1 MIAKLTGVID
11 SVAQNSVIVDVNG
24 VGYLVHASSR
34 TLAKIGSVRGT
45 AVSLLIETIVRE
57 DQFTLYGFAD
67 SVEKEWFQILYT
79 VQGVGAKVA
88 QAILSA
94 VNPDQLAVV
103 IAAQDKSV
111 LQQADGVGGKL
122 AARIVTE
129 LKEKAGKMALG
140 QAAQQKVQDARS
152 QTGGKTGKGS
162 AALVDVPRSVGN
174 DAVSALINLGY
185 GRAEAFG
192 AVANVVRLMGEDLP
206 LGDLIRE
213 SLKEL
218 SA

>member
-1 MIAKLTGVID
+1 MIAKLTGIID
-11 SVAQNSVIVDVNG
+11 SVGLNYVIIDVNG
-24 VGYLVHASSR
+24 VGYLVYASSR
-34 TLAKIGSVRGT
+34 TLSRIGSARGT
-45 AVSLLIETIVRE
+45 PVGLLIETIVRE
-57 DQFTLYGFAD
+57 DQITLYGFAD
-67 SVEKEWFQILYT
+67 AAEKDWFQILCT

-88 QAILSA
+88 QGILGA
-94 VNPDQLAVV
+94 VQVEQLPLV
-103 IAAQDKSV
+103 IASQDKSA
-111 LQQADGVGGKL
+111 LRRADGVGDKL
-122 AARIVTE
+122 ALRIVTE

-140 QAAQQKVQDARS
+140 AAAQQKAGKAQAA
-152 QTGGKTGKGS
+152 TGSKTS
-162 AALVDVPRSVGN
+162 AAVVEVPQTISN

-192 AVANVVRLMGEDLP
+192 AVANVIRDKGEAIA

>member
-1 MIAKLTGVID
+1 MIAKLTGIID
-11 SVAQNSVIVDVNG
+11 SVGLNYVIIDVNG
-24 VGYLVHASSR
+24 VGYLVYASSR
-34 TLAKIGSVRGT
+34 TLSRIGSARGT
-45 AVSLLIETIVRE
+45 PVGLLIETIVRE
-57 DQFTLYGFAD
+57 DQITLYGFAD
-67 SVEKEWFQILYT
+67 AAEKDWFQILCT

-88 QAILSA
+88 QGILGT
-94 VNPDQLAVV
+94 VQVEQLPLV
-103 IAAQDKSV
+103 IASQDKSA
-111 LQQADGVGGKL
+111 LRRADGVGDKL
-122 AARIVTE
+122 ALRIVTE

-140 QAAQQKVQDARS
+140 AAAQQKAGKAQAATGSKTSSAVVEVP
-152 QTGGKTGKGS
+152 QTIS
-162 AALVDVPRSVGN
+162 N

-192 AVANVVRLMGEDLP
+192 AVANVIRDKGDSIA

>member
-11 SVAQNSVIVDVNG
+11 SVGLNYVIIDVNG
-24 VGYLVHASSR
+24 VGYLVYASSR
-34 TLAKIGSVRGT
+34 TLSRIGSARGT
-45 AVSLLIETIVRE
+45 PVSLLIETIVRE
-57 DQFTLYGFAD
+57 DQITLYGFAD
-67 SVEKEWFQILYT
+67 AAEKDWFQILCT

-88 QAILSA
+88 QGILGS
-94 VNPDQLAVV
+94 VQVEQLPLV
-103 IAAQDKSV
+103 IASQDKAA
-111 LQQADGVGGKL
+111 LRRTDGVGDKL
-122 AARIVTE
+122 ALRIVTE

-140 QAAQQKVQDARS
+140 TAAQQKAGKAQAA
-152 QTGGKTGKGS
+152 TGAKAS
-162 AALVDVPRSVGN
+162 AAVVDVPQTVSN

-192 AVANVVRLMGEDLP
+192 AVANVIRDKGEAIA

>member
-11 SVAQNSVIVDVNG
+11 SVGVNYVIIDVNG
-24 VGYLVHASSR
+24 VGYLVYASSR
-34 TLAKIGSVRGT
+34 TLSRIGSARGT
-45 AVSLLIETIVRE
+45 PVALLIETIVRE
-57 DQFTLYGFAD
+57 DQITLYGFAD
-67 SVEKEWFQILYT
+67 AAEKDWFQILCT

-88 QAILSA
+88 QGILGT
-94 VNPDQLAVV
+94 VQVEQLPLV
-103 IAAQDKSV
+103 IASQDKSA
-111 LQQADGVGGKL
+111 LRRADGVGDKL
-122 AARIVTE
+122 ALRIVTE

-140 QAAQQKVQDARS
+140 AAAQQKAGKAQAA
-152 QTGGKTGKGS
+152 TGAKTS
-162 AALVDVPRSVGN
+162 AAVVEVPQTVSN

-192 AVANVVRLMGEDLP
+192 AVANVIRDRGDGIA

>member
-11 SVAQNSVIVDVNG
+11 SVATQTVIVDVNG
-24 VGYLVHASSR
+24 VGYLVHASGR
-34 TLAKIGSVRGT
+34 TLSRIGSARGA

-67 SVEKEWFQILYT
+67 ASEKEWFQILCT

-88 QAILSA
+88 LAILSA
-94 VNPDQLAVV
+94 VSPEQLPMV
-103 IAAQDKSV
+103 IASQDKAAIK
-111 LQQADGVGGKL
+111 QADGVGEKL
-122 AARIVTE
+122 AVRICTE

-140 QAAQQKVQDARS
+140 TAATQKAGAAS
-152 QTGGKTGKGS
+152 GKGKV
-162 AALVDVPRSVGN
+162 ALVDLPRTASN
-174 DAVSALINLGY
+174 DAVSALVNLGY

-192 AVANVVRLMGEDLP
+192 AVANVVRERGEETP
-206 LGDLIRE
+206 LAELIRE

>member
-11 SVAQNSVIVDVNG
+11 GTGTAHVIIDVNG
-24 VGYLVHASSR
+24 VGYLVHASGR
-34 TLAKIGSVRGT
+34 TLSRIGANKGA

-67 SVEKEWFQILYT
+67 AAEKEWFQILCT
-79 VQGVGAKVA
+79 VQGVGAKA
-88 QAILSA
+88 ALAILSA
-94 VNPDQLAVV
+94 VAPEQLPVV
-103 IAAQDKSV
+103 IAAGDKSA
-111 LQQADGVGGKL
+111 LRRAEGVGEKL
-122 AARIVTE
+122 AVRIVTE
-129 LKEKAGKMALG
+129 LKDKAGKIALG
-140 QAAQQKVQDARS
+140 QTATQKGTQKKGTVTTAPAA
-152 QTGGKTGKGS
+152 GGI
-162 AALVDVPRSVGN
+162 AN

-192 AVANVVRLMGEDLP
+192 VVSNIVGTKGDAVDLGE
-206 LGDLIRE
+206 LIRE

>member
-11 SVAQNSVIVDVNG
+11 SVAQNHAIIDVNG
-24 VGYLVHASSR
+24 VGYLVQASNR
-34 TLAKIGSVRGT
+34 TLSRIGSVKGT
-45 AVSLLIETIVRE
+45 HVSLLIETVVRE
-57 DQFTLYGFAD
+57 DAFLLYGFAD
-67 SVEKEWFQILYT
+67 AAEKEWFQILCT
-79 VQGVGAKVA
+79 VQGVGPKAA

-94 VNPDQLAVV
+94 VSPEQLPLV
-103 IAAQDKSV
+103 IASQDKSA
-111 LQQADGVGGKL
+111 LRQADGVGDKL
-122 AARIVTE
+122 ATRLVTE

-140 QAAQQKVQDARS
+140 AAAQQKVMDLRNKVG
-152 QTGGKTGKGS
+152 TKGGAVEVSKS
-162 AALVDVPRSVGN
+162 ASN

-192 AVANVVRLMGEDLP
+192 AVSNVVRDRGEDTP

>member
-1 MIAKLTGVID
+1 MIAKLTGIID
-11 SVAQNSVIVDVNG
+11 SVHLNNVIIDVNG
-24 VGYLVHASSR
+24 VGYLVHASNR
-34 TLAKIGSVRGT
+34 TLSRIGSNKGT
-45 AVSLLIETIVRE
+45 PVSLQIETIVRE
-57 DQFTLYGFAD
+57 DAFLLYGFAD
-67 SVEKEWFQILYT
+67 PAEKEWFTILCT
-79 VQGVGAKVA
+79 VQGVGPKAA

-94 VNPDQLAVV
+94 VSPEQLPLI
-103 IAAQDKSV
+103 IASQDKTA
-111 LQQADGVGGKL
+111 LRQADGVGEKL
-122 AARIVTE
+122 AVRIVTE

-140 QAAQQKVQDARS
+140 AAAQQKVSEVRAN
-152 QTGGKTGKGS
+152 TKGKPG
-162 AALVDVPRSVGN
+162 AVVPQNASN

-192 AVANVVRLMGEDLP
+192 AVANVIRDRGEGIA

>member
-11 SVAQNSVIVDVNG
+11 SVGLNNLILDVNG
-24 VGYLVHASSR
+24 VGYLVNASAR
-34 TLAKIGSVRGT
+34 TLSRIGSAKGT
-45 AVSLLIETIVRE
+45 PVSLQIETIVRE
-57 DQFTLYGFAD
+57 DAFLLYGFAD
-67 SVEKEWFQILYT
+67 AAEKEWFQILCT

-88 QAILSA
+88 QAILS
-94 VNPDQLAVV
+94 VVPPEQLPLV
-103 IAAQDKSV
+103 IASQDKAV
-111 LQQADGVGGKL
+111 LRQADGVGDKL
-122 AARIVTE
+122 AVRIVTE

-140 QAAQQKVQDARS
+140 AAAQAKVMEVQGKAAKS
-152 QTGGKTGKGS
+152 GGIS
-162 AALVDVPRSVGN
+162 ALPKSASN

-192 AVANVVRLMGEDLP
+192 AVANVMRDRGDDIA

>member
-1 MIAKLTGVID
+1 MIAKLTGIID
-11 SVAQNSVIVDVNG
+11 TVGLSHAIIDVNG

-34 TLAKIGSVRGT
+34 TLSRIGSQKGT
-45 AVSLLIETIVRE
+45 PVSLLIETIVRE
-57 DQFTLYGFAD
+57 DAFMLYGFAD
-67 SVEKEWFQILYT
+67 AAEKEWFQILCT

-88 QAILSA
+88 QAILTA
-94 VNPDQLAVV
+94 VSPEQLPVV
-103 IAAQDKSV
+103 IAAQDKTA
-111 LQQADGVGGKL
+111 LKQADGVGEKL
-122 AARIVTE
+122 AVRIVTE

-140 QAAQQKVQDARS
+140 GAAVQKAAAARGAG
-152 QTGGKTGKGS
+152 GGKGVIELPKTAS
-162 AALVDVPRSVGN
+162 N

-185 GRAEAFG
+185 GRTEAFG
-192 AVANVVRLMGEDLP
+192 AVSNVLRDKGEAIA

>member
-11 SVAQNSVIVDVNG
+11 GTAQNHMILDVNG
-24 VGYLVHASSR
+24 VGYLVHASGR
-34 TLAKIGSVRGT
+34 TLSRIGSAKGT
-45 AVSLLIETIVRE
+45 PVSLLIETIVRE
-57 DQFTLYGFAD
+57 DAFLLYGFAD
-67 SVEKEWFQILYT
+67 AAEKEWFQILCT

-88 QAILSA
+88 QSILG
-94 VNPDQLAVV
+94 VVPPEQLAIV
-103 IAAQDKSV
+103 IAAQDKAV
-111 LQQADGVGGKL
+111 LRQADGVGDKL
-122 AARIVTE
+122 AVRIVTE
-129 LKEKAGKMALG
+129 LKEKAGKIALG
-140 QAAQQKVQDARS
+140 AAAQQQALGAR
-152 QTGGKTGKGS
+152 KAAGKG
-162 AALVDVPRSVGN
+162 APVELPRTASN

-192 AVANVVRLMGEDLP
+192 AVANVMRDKGDGLP

>member
-11 SVAQNSVIVDVNG
+11 STGLTHAIIDVNG
-24 VGYLVHASSR
+24 VGYLVSASSR
-34 TLAKIGSVRGT
+34 TLSRIGSVKGT
-45 AVSLLIETIVRE
+45 AVSLYIETIVRE
-57 DQFTLYGFAD
+57 DQFSLYGFCDAA
-67 SVEKEWFQILYT
+67 EKEWFQILCT
-79 VQGVGAKVA
+79 VQGVGPKAA

-94 VNPDQLAVV
+94 VSPEQLPVV
-103 IAAQDKSV
+103 IASQDKTA
-111 LQQADGVGGKL
+111 LKQAEGVGEKL
-122 AARIVTE
+122 AVRIVTE

-140 QAAQQKVQDARS
+140 QVATQKVQDAR
-152 QTGGKTGKGS
+152 KGVKSGPVELPKS
-162 AALVDVPRSVGN
+162 ASN

-192 AVANVVRLMGEDLP
+192 AVANVMRDQGDDIA

>member
-11 SVAQNSVIVDVNG
+11 SVGLNYVIIDVNG
-24 VGYLVHASSR
+24 VGYLVYASSR
-34 TLAKIGSVRGT
+34 TLARIGAARGT
-45 AVSLLIETIVRE
+45 PVSLMIETIVRE
-57 DQFTLYGFAD
+57 DQITLYGFAD
-67 SVEKEWFQILYT
+67 AAEKEWFQILCT

-88 QAILSA
+88 QIILGTVS
-94 VNPDQLAVV
+94 VEQLPVV
-103 IAAQDKSV
+103 IAAQDKAA
-111 LQQADGVGGKL
+111 LRRAEGVGDKL
-122 AARIVTE
+122 ATRIVTE

-140 QAAQQKVQDARS
+140 AAAQQKADKARS
-152 QTGGKTGKGS
+152 ASGAKV
-162 AALVDVPRSVGN
+162 LPVLDVPKTVSN

-192 AVANVVRLMGEDLP
+192 AVANVLRDKWDDIA

>member
-1 MIAKLTGVID
+1 MIAKLTGIID
-11 SVAQNSVIVDVNG
+11 SAGLNSLILDVNG
-24 VGYLVHASSR
+24 VGYLVHASNR
-34 TLAKIGSVRGT
+34 TLARVGSVKGT
-45 AVSLLIETIVRE
+45 PVSLLVETIVRE
-57 DQFTLYGFAD
+57 DAFMLYGFAD
-67 SVEKEWFQILYT
+67 AAEKEWFQILCT

-88 QAILSA
+88 QSILSA
-94 VNPDQLAVV
+94 VSPEQLPVV
-103 IAAQDKSV
+103 IAAQDKAA
-111 LQQADGVGGKL
+111 LRQADGVGEKL
-122 AARIVTE
+122 AVRIVTE

-140 QAAQQKVQDARS
+140 AAAQQKVIDVRA
-152 QTGGKTGKGS
+152 KAGKGG
-162 AALVDVPRSVGN
+162 AVEVPKTASN

-192 AVANVVRLMGEDLP
+192 AVANVIRDKGDEVP

>member
-1 MIAKLTGVID
+1 MIAKLTGIID
-11 SVAQNSVIVDVNG
+11 SVGLSYVIVDVNG
-24 VGYLVHASSR
+24 VGYLVYASAK
-34 TLAKIGSVRGT
+34 TLARIGGQRGT

-67 SVEKEWFQILYT
+67 ASEKEWFQILCT

-88 QAILSA
+88 LSILGVVAAEQLPMVIASQDKAAIKQAEG
-94 VNPDQLAVV
+94 VGEKLAV
-103 IAAQDKSV
+103 
-111 LQQADGVGGKL
+111 
-122 AARIVTE
+122 RIVTE
-129 LKEKAGKMALG
+129 LKEKAGKLALG
-140 QAAQQKVQDARS
+140 QAAQQRAASASAKP
-152 QTGGKTGKGS
+152 GKGG
-162 AALVDVPRSVGN
+162 AVIDVPKTVSN

-192 AVANVVRLMGEDLP
+192 AVANVVRERGDDLP

>member
-11 SVAQNSVIVDVNG
+11 SVGSSQMILDVNG

-34 TLAKIGSVRGT
+34 TLSRIGSAKGT
-45 AVSLLIETIVRE
+45 PISLLIETVVRE
-57 DQFTLYGFAD
+57 DAFLLYGFAD
-67 SVEKEWFQILYT
+67 TAEKEWFQILCT

-88 QAILSA
+88 QAILS
-94 VNPDQLAVV
+94 VVQPEQLPLV
-103 IAAQDKSV
+103 IASQDKTV
-111 LQQADGVGGKL
+111 LRQADGVGDKL
-122 AARIVTE
+122 AVRIVTE

-140 QAAQQKVQDARS
+140 AAAQQKAADVQ
-152 QTGGKTGKGS
+152 GKAGKGNPTVNLPKTAS
-162 AALVDVPRSVGN
+162 N

-192 AVANVVRLMGEDLP
+192 AVANVMRDKGDDIA

>member
-1 MIAKLTGVID
+1 MIAKLTGIID
-11 SVAQNSVIVDVNG
+11 SVGLNYVIIDVNG
-24 VGYLVHASSR
+24 VGYLVYASSR
-34 TLAKIGSVRGT
+34 TLSRIGSARGT
-45 AVSLLIETIVRE
+45 PVSLLIETIVRE
-57 DQFTLYGFAD
+57 DQITLYGFAD
-67 SVEKEWFQILYT
+67 AAEKDWFQILCT

-88 QAILSA
+88 QGILGT
-94 VNPDQLAVV
+94 VQVEQLPLV
-103 IAAQDKSV
+103 IASQDKAA
-111 LQQADGVGGKL
+111 LRRADGVGDKL
-122 AARIVTE
+122 ALRIVTE

-140 QAAQQKVQDARS
+140 AAAQQKAGKAQAA
-152 QTGGKTGKGS
+152 TGAK
-162 AALVDVPRSVGN
+162 AAAVIDVPQTVSN

-192 AVANVVRLMGEDLP
+192 AVANVIRDKGEGIA

>member
-11 SVAQNSVIVDVNG
+11 SVAQHDVVIDVNG
-24 VGYLVHASSR
+24 VGYLVHASNR
-34 TLAKIGSVRGT
+34 TLAKIGAAKGT
-45 AVSLLIETIVRE
+45 PVSLHIETIVRE
-57 DQFTLYGFAD
+57 DAFLLYGFAD
-67 SVEKEWFQILYT
+67 AAEKEWFQILCT
-79 VQGVGAKVA
+79 VQGVGPKAA

-94 VNPDQLAVV
+94 VSPEQLPVV
-103 IAAQDKSV
+103 IASQDKTI
-111 LQQADGVGGKL
+111 LRQADGVGDKL
-122 AARIVTE
+122 ATRIVTE

-140 QAAQQKVQDARS
+140 AAAQQKVSEVRTKAAK
-152 QTGGKTGKGS
+152 GGAVVPQS
-162 AALVDVPRSVGN
+162 ASN

-192 AVANVVRLMGEDLP
+192 AVANVIRDRGEAIP